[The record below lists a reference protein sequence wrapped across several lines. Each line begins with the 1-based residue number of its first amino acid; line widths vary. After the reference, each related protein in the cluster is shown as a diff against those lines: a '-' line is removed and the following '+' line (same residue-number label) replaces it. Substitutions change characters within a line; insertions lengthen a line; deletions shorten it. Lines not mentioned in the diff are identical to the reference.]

1 MGGRMKVLFEDS
13 GFPLL
18 DYELLLEEIDYK
30 NLLKPSV
37 MPFTELPSEEYLLKI
52 MKVAERLQE
61 RFVSLVVV
69 GMGGSSRGAKALH
82 QAVGKENS
90 RLLFL
95 DNIDP
100 DLLSETLRVIDWD
113 KTAFAFISKSGKT
126 LETVSLMNVIFEELE
141 KRELPV
147 AERVVFV
154 GDRGNPFNKLADELG
169 APFLE
174 IPKEIGGRFSVFTA
188 VGLLPAYFA
197 GYDVT
202 RFLEGAYDLLETPLP
217 AFYLAASKNLHYK
230 SGRDISV
237 VMPYSTYMNEFTEWY
252 AQLWAESLGKEGQG
266 QTPLK
271 AIGTSSQHSILQ
283 LFVDGPD
290 DKFYQL
296 FFVNNRSSDVRLP
309 KNSLILPYVGG
320 RTLGEIM
327 RAEFEGTLYAL
338 RQKNRPV
345 VRFELSQLS
354 EYQMGYLFMTY
365 MVAVVVMAK
374 LIGINPYG
382 QPAVEIGKR
391 YARELLEE
399 GRDGGLSQ

>member
-1 MGGRMKVLFEDS
+1 MKVLFEDS

-90 RLLFL
+90 RLFFL

-100 DLLSETLRVIDWD
+100 DLLSKVLKQIDWD

-126 LETVSLMNVIFEELE
+126 LETVSLMNVIFEELG

-202 RFLEGAYDLLETPLP
+202 RFLEGAYDLLEAPLP
-217 AFYLAASKNLHYK
+217 AFYLAASKYLHYK

-296 FFVNNRSSDVRLP
+296 FFVNSRTSDVKLP
-309 KNSLILPYVGG
+309 DEAKVLPYIGG
-320 RTLGEIM
+320 KTLGEVM

-354 EYQMGYLFMTY
+354 EYQMGYLFMAY

-374 LIGINPYG
+374 FMGVNPYG

>member
-1 MGGRMKVLFEDS
+1 MKVLFEDS

-126 LETVSLMNVIFEELE
+126 LETVSLMNVIFEELA

-188 VGLLPAYFA
+188 VGLLPTYFA

-217 AFYLAASKNLHYK
+217 AFYLAASKYLHYK

-309 KNSLILPYVGG
+309 ENSLILPYVGG

-354 EYQMGYLFMTY
+354 EYQMGYLFMAY

>member
-1 MGGRMKVLFEDS
+1 MKVLFEDS

-90 RLLFL
+90 RLFFL

-100 DLLSETLRVIDWD
+100 DLLSKVLKQIDWD

-126 LETVSLMNVIFEELE
+126 LETVSLMNVILEELG
-141 KRELPV
+141 KREFPV

-202 RFLEGAYDLLETPLP
+202 RFLEGAYDLLEAPLP
-217 AFYLAASKNLHYK
+217 AFYLAASKYLHYK

-296 FFVNNRSSDVRLP
+296 FFVNSRTSDVKLP
-309 KNSLILPYVGG
+309 DEAKVLPYIGG
-320 RTLGEIM
+320 KTLGEVM

-354 EYQMGYLFMTY
+354 EYQMGYLFMAY

-374 LIGINPYG
+374 FMGVNPYG

>member
-1 MGGRMKVLFEDS
+1 MKVLFEDS

-82 QAVGKENS
+82 QAVGKEDS
-90 RLLFL
+90 RLFFL

-100 DLLSETLRVIDWD
+100 DLLSKVLKQIDWD

-126 LETVSLMNVIFEELE
+126 LETVSLMNVILEELG
-141 KRELPV
+141 KREFPV

-202 RFLEGAYDLLETPLP
+202 RFLEGAYDLLEAPLP
-217 AFYLAASKNLHYK
+217 AFYLAASKYLHYK

-296 FFVNNRSSDVRLP
+296 FFVNSRTSDVKLP
-309 KNSLILPYVGG
+309 DEAKVLPYIGG
-320 RTLGEIM
+320 KTLGEVM

-354 EYQMGYLFMTY
+354 EYQMGYLFMAY

-374 LIGINPYG
+374 FMGVNPYG

>member
-1 MGGRMKVLFEDS
+1 MKVLFEDS

-174 IPKEIGGRFSVFTA
+174 IPEEIGGRFSVFTA

-217 AFYLAASKNLHYK
+217 AFYLAASKYLHYK

>member
-1 MGGRMKVLFEDS
+1 MKVLFEDS

-18 DYELLLEEIDYK
+18 DYELLLEEIDYES
-30 NLLKPSV
+30 LLKPSV

-52 MKVAERLQE
+52 TEVAERLQE
-61 RFVSLVVV
+61 SYVSLVVV

-113 KTAFAFISKSGKT
+113 RTAFAFISKSGKT
-126 LETVSLMNVIFEELE
+126 LETVALMNVIFEELAR
-141 KRELPV
+141 RELPL

-154 GDRGNPFNKLADELG
+154 GDRGKPFNELADELG

-174 IPKEIGGRFSVFTA
+174 IPKEVGGRFSVFTA

-217 AFYLAASKNLHYK
+217 AFYLAASKYLHYR

-296 FFVNNRSSDVRLP
+296 FFVNERSSDVRLP
-309 KNSLILPYVGG
+309 ENSLILPYVGG

-374 LIGINPYG
+374 LIGVNPYG

-399 GRDGGLSQ
+399 GKDGGLSQ

>member
-1 MGGRMKVLFEDS
+1 MKVLFEDS

-37 MPFTELPSEEYLLKI
+37 MPFTELPSENYLI
-52 MKVAERLQE
+52 EIRRVAEELRE
-61 RFVSLVVV
+61 KFDTLVVA

-82 QAVGKENS
+82 QAVGKDS
-90 RLLFL
+90 PRLLFL

-100 DLLSETLRVIDWD
+100 DLLSETLKEIDWD

-126 LETVSLMNVIFEELE
+126 LETVSLMNVILEELKE
-141 KRELPV
+141 RELLSG
-147 AERVVFV
+147 ERIVFV
-154 GDRGNPFNKLADELG
+154 GDRGNAFQKLSEEFG
-169 APFLE
+169 SHFLE
-174 IPKEIGGRFSVFTA
+174 IPEEIGGRFSVFTA
-188 VGLLPAYFA
+188 VGLLPACFA
-197 GYDVT
+197 GYDVN
-202 RFLEGAYDLLETPLP
+202 RFLEGAYDLIDAPLP
-217 AFYLAASKNLHYK
+217 AFYLAAAKYLHYRA
-230 SGRDISV
+230 GRDISV
-237 VMPYSTYMNEFTEWY
+237 VMPYSSYMTEFTEWY

-296 FFVNNRSSDVRLP
+296 FFINSRSSDLKLP
-309 KNSLILPYVGG
+309 EDSKVLPYIGG
-320 RTLGEIM
+320 KTLGEVM

-345 VRFELSQLS
+345 VRFELSKLS

-374 LIGINPYG
+374 LMGVNPYG

-391 YARELLEE
+391 YARQLLEE
-399 GRDGGLSQ
+399 GRDGGMSQ

>member
-1 MGGRMKVLFEDS
+1 MKVLFEDS

-52 MKVAERLQE
+52 MKVVERLQE

-90 RLLFL
+90 RLFFL

-100 DLLSETLRVIDWD
+100 DLLSKVLKQIDWD

-126 LETVSLMNVIFEELE
+126 LETVSLMNVILEELVR
-141 KRELPV
+141 RELPV

-197 GYDVT
+197 GYNVT
-202 RFLEGAYDLLETPLP
+202 RFLEGAYKLLETPLS
-217 AFYLAASKNLHYK
+217 AFYLAASKYLHYK
-230 SGRDISV
+230 SGRDISI

-252 AQLWAESLGKEGQG
+252 AQLWAESLGKDGQG

-296 FFVNNRSSDVRLP
+296 FFVNSRTSDVKLP
-309 KNSLILPYVGG
+309 DEAKVLPYIGG
-320 RTLGEIM
+320 KTLGEVM

-345 VRFELSQLS
+345 VRFELSRLS
-354 EYQMGYLFMTY
+354 EYQMGYLFMAY

-374 LIGINPYG
+374 LMGVNPYG

>member
-1 MGGRMKVLFEDS
+1 MKVFFEDS

-30 NLLKPSV
+30 NLLTPSV
-37 MPFTELPSEEYLLKI
+37 MPFIELPSAEELDRI
-52 MKVAERLQE
+52 EKVAGQLQE
-61 RFVSLVVV
+61 KFSSLVVV
-69 GMGGSSRGAKALH
+69 GMGGSSHGTKALH
-82 QAVGKENS
+82 QAVGKDNS

-100 DLLSETLRVIDWD
+100 DLLSEILKKIDWER
-113 KTAFAFISKSGKT
+113 TAFVFISKSGET
-126 LETVSLMNVIFEELE
+126 LETVSLMNIIFEELR
-141 KRELPV
+141 KRNFLSG
-147 AERVVFV
+147 ERLVFI
-154 GDRGNPFNKLADELG
+154 GDRGNAFQKLSEEFEAF
-169 APFLE
+169 FLE
-174 IPKEIGGRFSVFTA
+174 IPKEIEGRFSVFTA

-197 GYDVT
+197 GYEVT
-202 RFLEGAYDLLETPLP
+202 QFLDGAYDLLDAPIP
-217 AFYLAASKNLHYK
+217 AFYLAASKYLHYK
-230 SGRDISV
+230 AGRDISV
-237 VMPYSTYMNEFTEWY
+237 VMPYSSYMAEFTEWY
-252 AQLWAESLGKEGQG
+252 AQLWAESLGKNGKG

-309 KNSLILPYVGG
+309 EKSLILPYVGG
-320 RTLGEIM
+320 KTLGEIM
-327 RAEFEGTLYAL
+327 RAEFEGTLHAL
-338 RQKNRPV
+338 RQKNRPI
-345 VRFELSQLS
+345 VRFELSKLS

-365 MVAVVVMAK
+365 MVAVVVMARFM
-374 LIGINPYG
+374 GVNPYG

>member
-1 MGGRMKVLFEDS
+1 MKVLFEDS

-37 MPFTELPSEEYLLKI
+37 MPFTELPTGNYLI
-52 MKVAERLQE
+52 SIRETAERLQE
-61 RFVSLVVV
+61 KFSTLVVV

-100 DLLSETLRVIDWD
+100 DLLSETLNRIDWD

-126 LETVSLMNVIFEELE
+126 LETVSLMNVILEELKE
-141 KRELPV
+141 KELLSG
-147 AERVVFV
+147 ERIVFV
-154 GDRGNPFNKLADELG
+154 GDRGNAFQELSEELKS
-169 APFLE
+169 PFLE
-174 IPKEIGGRFSVFTA
+174 IPEEIGGRFSVFTA

-197 GYDVT
+197 GYNVE
-202 RFLEGAYDLLETPLP
+202 RFLEGAYDLIATPLP
-217 AFYLAASKNLHYK
+217 AFYIAASKYLHYK
-230 SGRDISV
+230 AGRKISV
-237 VMPYSTYMNEFTEWY
+237 VMPYSSYMAEFTEWY
-252 AQLWAESLGKEGQG
+252 AQLWAESLGKDGQG

-296 FFVNNRSSDVRLP
+296 FFINRRSSDLKLP
-309 KNSLILPYVGG
+309 EGAKVLPYIGG
-320 RTLGEIM
+320 KTLGEIM

-338 RQKNRPV
+338 RQKSRPV
-345 VRFELSQLS
+345 IRFELSQLS
-354 EYQMGYLFMTY
+354 EYQMGYLFMAY

-374 LIGINPYG
+374 LMGVNPYG

-391 YARELLEE
+391 YARQLLEE
-399 GRDGGLSQ
+399 GRDGGMSQ